1 MKIFSFSLFNLLFL
15 LLQLLVLSF
24 GSEFWNT
31 NSHLLLLLFNLER
44 YILQRNEIIM
54 RSQFYL
60 KFFGEFTK
68 SPKCDFGCSKMPIM
82 LATTHN
88 DSFCVVDYKYL
99 LHEVEFSLLAI

>member
-1 MKIFSFSLFNLLFL
+1 MKIFSFSLFNLLYL

-24 GSEFWNT
+24 GSKFWNT
-31 NSHLLLLLFNLER
+31 NSHLLLLFNLEK

-60 KFFGEFTK
+60 KLFGEFTK

-82 LATTHN
+82 LGTTHN
-88 DSFCVVDYKYL
+88 DSFC
-99 LHEVEFSLLAI
+99 EFSLLAI